1 MTISSKPPKPH
12 GKRPRLLLG
21 IAAALTLATG
31 AGLAAA
37 GAPGHDQPQ
46 YAQGG
51 QLRPGPE
58 RFGMTELGLLQL
70 AQPQQPRT
78 SRDYQTFTSQ
88 TGSVDSV
95 KSGALTV
102 DGRTYTVDAS
112 TRIVADYKGL
122 QGIQQGDQ
130 VWVVGTTGGSPR
142 AIIVADASRPALQG
156 HGGGGAPPAQTPQ
169 TPSAPAT
176 PSPSVTPSESPS
188 PETVSPTG

>member
-1 MTISSKPPKPH
+1 MTMSSKPPKPH

-21 IAAALTLATG
+21 ITAALALATG

-37 GAPGHDQPQ
+37 GAPGHDQPR

-58 RFGMTELGLLQL
+58 QFGMNELGLLQFG
-70 AQPQQPRT
+70 QPQQPRT

-88 TGSVDSV
+88 TGAVDSV
-95 KSGALTV
+95 QSGSLTV
-102 DGRTYTVDAS
+102 DGRTYAIDES

-142 AIIVADASRPALQG
+142 AIIVADASRPTLPG
-156 HGGGGAPPAQTPQ
+156 HGGGAPPPQTPQ

-176 PSPSVTPSESPS
+176 PGESVTPGGSPS